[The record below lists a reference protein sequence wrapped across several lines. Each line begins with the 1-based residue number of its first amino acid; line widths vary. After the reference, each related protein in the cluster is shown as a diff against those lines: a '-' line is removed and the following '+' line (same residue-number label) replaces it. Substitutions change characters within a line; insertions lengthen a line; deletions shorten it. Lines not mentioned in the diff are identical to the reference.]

1 MRRKNPWKWI
11 AVLLIGLPLVLS
23 GLIMLTILFKQDEV
37 IQSQIEA
44 INDLHNGLVKISDTH
59 LDPFKNFPYASIKID
74 NVRVYESKAPNAAI
88 ILDVADIFIGFNL
101 LDLIQGNFDIQ
112 SLLIEDGFINIIL
125 HEDMSTNFQNA
136 FTKSEDFETDGEPV
150 DIHLRNFELKNVD
163 IHKLDEATMID
174 VETYFYWGKGGF
186 KTEGDIIAAHID
198 SEFELNII
206 SNGDTSYI
214 KHKHFEF
221 HTDVSFYLESG
232 MLTIKP
238 SSLTMEHGNFEIEG
252 TVDTK
257 NEMSLDLKIQGTKPN
272 FDMLIAFA
280 PHDLVP
286 VLERYRNAGKI
297 YFNATLEGPT
307 VRGKMPFINAEFG
320 ASEAHWENKNVGKR
334 VDNMGFEGHFTNG
347 EMRDLETMEFS
358 LYEMTANLEKG
369 SFLGEIFVKNFK
381 EPEIDMK
388 VNADFNLEFLAEF
401 LNLTEI
407 ESVSGKVAIEMNF
420 HDIIDIENPEHALN
434 ELNQAYFMELTIEDL
449 AIEAGVLPVS
459 IDQLNS
465 HVIMNG
471 HVANLDLFELQM
483 GQSDVSINGFVSD
496 LPALL
501 HHTDIPVEV
510 HLEISADAIDI
521 AELTNFSEKDSTG
534 FDERIE
540 DLRVGFS
547 FKSSARAFTESEYL
561 PVGEFFV
568 DSLHAQLNHYSHEL
582 HDFHVDLLI
591 EDRDLEIIDF
601 TGYVDDSD
609 FHLNGKAHDYGFWM
623 QHELDGDVDIDLTY
637 NSRLLRLVDIF
648 SYKGENYVPKEYQ
661 HEEFDNLVV
670 HANTRMHYKEHVLHS
685 IDIDLDKFE
694 AKMHLHPMRFENFN
708 SKIHYED
715 KHIMVD
721 NFHGKM
727 GRTVFDVDM
736 NYYLG
741 EDQSIKERDN
751 HLHLDANYVDFD
763 QLFDFRLGNET
774 ADAHASIGSLED
786 SEEHSK
792 AFNLYELPFTDMEI
806 DVDID
811 HFIYKHIDLQHI
823 NSHLRTTKN
832 HYVYIDTLHMNAAGG
847 FIDLSGQFNGS
858 DPEHIYFSPNL
869 KLQNVD
875 IDKLLF
881 KFESFGEDIALSEN
895 LHGILTTTITGKI
908 RVYPD
913 FVPDLDQSEIHMD
926 VQVVNGRL
934 VNYEPIHLLA
944 DYMGDK
950 DLDNVRFDTLA
961 NHMDFTGGT
970 ISIPNMRLE
979 STLGHF
985 EISGTQDLE
994 NLEYYVRVPLSIIK
1008 DASKYKLF
1016 GDKSAD
1022 ELSEDEDEIIEVD
1035 PNKNIKYLNLKIYGN
1050 LDDIQFGLGKD
1061 KTR

>member
-1 MRRKNPWKWI
+1 
-11 AVLLIGLPLVLS
+11 
-23 GLIMLTILFKQDEV
+23 
-37 IQSQIEA
+37 
-44 INDLHNGLVKISDTH
+44 
-59 LDPFKNFPYASIKID
+59 
-74 NVRVYESKAPNAAI
+74 
-88 ILDVADIFIGFNL
+88 
-101 LDLIQGNFDIQ
+101 
-112 SLLIEDGFINIIL
+112 
-125 HEDMSTNFQNA
+125 
-136 FTKSEDFETDGEPV
+136 
-150 DIHLRNFELKNVD
+150 
-163 IHKLDEATMID
+163 
-174 VETYFYWGKGGF
+174 
-186 KTEGDIIAAHID
+186 
-198 SEFELNII
+198 
-206 SNGDTSYI
+206 
-214 KHKHFEF
+214 
-221 HTDVSFYLESG
+221 
-232 MLTIKP
+232 
-238 SSLTMEHGNFEIEG
+238 
-252 TVDTK
+252 
-257 NEMSLDLKIQGTKPN
+257 
-272 FDMLIAFA
+272 
-280 PHDLVP
+280 
-286 VLERYRNAGKI
+286 
-297 YFNATLEGPT
+297 
-307 VRGKMPFINAEFG
+307 
-320 ASEAHWENKNVGKR
+320 
-334 VDNMGFEGHFTNG
+334 
-347 EMRDLETMEFS
+347 
-358 LYEMTANLEKG
+358 
-369 SFLGEIFVKNFK
+369 
-381 EPEIDMK
+381 
-388 VNADFNLEFLAEF
+388 
-401 LNLTEI
+401 
-407 ESVSGKVAIEMNF
+407 
-420 HDIIDIENPEHALN
+420 
-434 ELNQAYFMELTIEDL
+434 
-449 AIEAGVLPVS
+449 
-459 IDQLNS
+459 
-465 HVIMNG
+465 
-471 HVANLDLFELQM
+471 
-483 GQSDVSINGFVSD
+483 
-496 LPALL
+496 
-501 HHTDIPVEV
+501 
-510 HLEISADAIDI
+510 
-521 AELTNFSEKDSTG
+521 
-534 FDERIE
+534 
-540 DLRVGFS
+540 
-547 FKSSARAFTESEYL
+547 
-561 PVGEFFV
+561 
-568 DSLHAQLNHYSHEL
+568 
-582 HDFHVDLLI
+582 
-591 EDRDLEIIDF
+591 
-601 TGYVDDSD
+601 
-609 FHLNGKAHDYGFWM
+609 
-623 QHELDGDVDIDLTY
+623 
-637 NSRLLRLVDIF
+637 
-648 SYKGENYVPKEYQ
+648 
-661 HEEFDNLVV
+661 
-670 HANTRMHYKEHVLHS
+670 
-685 IDIDLDKFE
+685 
-694 AKMHLHPMRFENFN
+694 
-708 SKIHYED
+708 
-715 KHIMVD
+715 MVD

-751 HLHLDANYVDFD
+751 HLHLDANYIDFD

-895 LHGILTTTITGKI
+895 LHGILTTTITGKV

-1008 DASKYKLF
+1008 DASKHKLF